1 MHDGTSPPRTP
12 ALPRFAAQWYGLA
25 SLFGPIRIA
34 SHRITAA
41 SNPAAV
47 VELELRNRYTVRLVG
62 TTHGIASTVRI
73 LTDAARPNNDDA
85 NAKIDRVEDRW
96 EGKLPG
102 GAVAEVRRH
111 DISLGFILE
120 WAKAS
125 AWGVFCWGAWQW
137 PSWVRKSLQSH
148 MDGGRDLICA

>member
-41 SNPAAV
+41 SNPVAV

-73 LTDAARPNNDDA
+73 LTDAAGPNNGDA
-85 NAKIDRVEDRW
+85 NAKTDHVEDRW
-96 EGKLPG
+96 G
-102 GAVAEVRRH
+102 GSCRAVPSPRYVVTTSLWASYWNGRRRARGASFAGERGSGRLGYE
-111 DISLGFILE
+111 SLSKVIWME
-120 WAKAS
+120 
-125 AWGVFCWGAWQW
+125 
-137 PSWVRKSLQSH
+137 
-148 MDGGRDLICA
+148 DEI